1 MSPRDDILSA
11 LALLTRL
18 PLPDHRP
25 TGASSAWAWPL
36 VGAVVGAAAAL
47 AAAVALTLG
56 ASPALTAVL
65 VIAVE
70 VLLTG
75 ALHED
80 GLADS
85 ADGLCGGRDRA
96 RRLEIMQDSRIG
108 TYGTL
113 ALLLVT
119 LARWAAVVTLLQA
132 GHAAVLIAAA
142 VLSRV
147 PMAALM
153 AFLPNARG
161 SGLSAS
167 VGTPTARDLGIGA
180 GIALALALVTAGW
193 TALPM
198 AFAAAAA
205 GLAVAALA
213 RARIGGQT
221 GDVLGA
227 SQQLA
232 LVAALAAA

>member
-1 MSPRDDILSA
+1 MSPRDDVLSA

-18 PLPDHRP
+18 PLPGHRP
-25 TGASSAWAWPL
+25 TGGASAWVWPL
-36 VGAVVGAAAAL
+36 AGALVGAAAAL

-56 ASPALTAVL
+56 CSPALAAVL
-65 VIAVE
+65 VISVE
-70 VLLTG
+70 VALTG

-80 GLADS
+80 GLADT
-85 ADGLCGGRDRA
+85 ADGFWGGRDRV
-96 RRLEIMQDSRIG
+96 RRLEIMKDSRIG

-113 ALLLVT
+113 ALVLVT

-142 VLSRV
+142 GLSRV
-147 PMAALM
+147 PMAAIM
-153 AFLPNARG
+153 AVLPNARG

-167 VGTPTARDLGIGA
+167 VGAPSARDVAAGA
-180 GIALALALVTAGW
+180 GIGLAVALAAAGW
-193 TALPM
+193 AALPM

-213 RARIGGQT
+213 QAKIGGQT

-232 LVAALAAA
+232 LIAALAAA